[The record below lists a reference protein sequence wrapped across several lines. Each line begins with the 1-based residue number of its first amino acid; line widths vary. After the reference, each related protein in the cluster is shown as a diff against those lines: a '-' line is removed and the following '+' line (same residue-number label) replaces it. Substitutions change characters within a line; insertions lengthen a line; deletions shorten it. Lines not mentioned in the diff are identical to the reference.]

1 MTAQTSNVSIER
13 VKALFDKEGWKYES
27 AQQGPAIRSGFSGI
41 GLEINVIEPN
51 LNVVTTL
58 AADSVKAEQFDEV
71 LEWVENYN
79 FDKAYPTVTAIKDE
93 NRGITALSAAYAVP
107 GYWEYTDDQFAAQVR
122 TGIQGVVVASRDFLA
137 QFAPDVVQKINERA

>member
-27 AQQGPAIRSGFSGI
+27 AEQGPAIRSGFSGI

-58 AADSVKAEQFDEV
+58 ATESVKAERFDEV

-137 QFAPDVVQKINERA
+137 KFAPDVVQKIHDQA

>member
-137 QFAPDVVQKINERA
+137 KFAPDVVQKINERA